1 MAVVLVPVFVV
12 GASAQGLE
20 VYLPLDGDTTDHSGN
35 YRDGTLEV
43 GLFGTSAWTAAG
55 NKQLRRALTHVVSF
69 QRCAAPDS
77 IASSAEFP
85 KKT

>member
-1 MAVVLVPVFVV
+1 MSVVSNLNRNRHN
-12 GASAQGLE
+12 
-20 VYLPLDGDTTDHSGN
+20 TT
-35 YRDGTLEV
+35 
-43 GLFGTSAWTAAG
+43 G